1 MRVKYYDGDVED
13 FGLMMCVSVEVQG
26 KMTEVEL
33 VRGGSQIPVTN
44 ENKLHYIALYCNYML
59 NVRTQAQ
66 TRAFT

>member
-1 MRVKYYDGDVED
+1 
-13 FGLMMCVSVEVQG
+13 
-26 KMTEVEL
+26 MTEVEL

-66 TRAFT
+66 TRAFTQGLKTVIPE